1 VTETEF
7 FSQLHELAAQELDLW
22 RNYETRKREAEQ
34 ARDEAA
40 AELLENPT
48 SAAARK
54 RYLEAAQTATL
65 LDGGITLL
73 RRRRKKLLGDYFES
87 YVAYLES
94 RMKELETEIANLA
107 EKRRSILN
115 ELAKIEGAE
124 FLDPPLTKEN
134 QVRKSYLL
142 EQEVSNL
149 HHRLI
154 LLRQYGVPRA
164 GVAFGDNLDE
174 LLNNMLRTPAL
185 VPSLDEVTNWY
196 QTIEAHVQRA
206 ERVATWRIVW
216 RRGALYREACF
227 AEVEPGKWLTLNETG
242 KVIATYDQNR
252 RPLADV
258 PVPVWLRLEGPHL
271 LGLTS

>member
-7 FSQLHELAAQELDLW
+7 LAELQHLAAQELDLW

-40 AELLENPT
+40 AALLEGDSP
-48 SAAARK
+48 SARRK
-54 RYLEAAQTATL
+54 LAEASQMLTV
-65 LDGGITLL
+65 LDGAVSLL
-73 RRRRKKLLGDYFES
+73 RRRREKLLTEYFES
-87 YVAYLES
+87 YVAAIEA
-94 RMKELETEIANLA
+94 RMKNLEAEIAHLA
-107 EKRRSILN
+107 EKRRSILD

-124 FLDPPLTKEN
+124 FRDPPLTKEN

-174 LLNNMLRTPAL
+174 LLDNMLKTPSM
-185 VPSLDEVTNWY
+185 VPSCDAVSNWY
-196 QTIEAHVQRA
+196 HAIKAHLQHG
-206 ERVATWRIVW
+206 ERITTWRIVW
-216 RRGALYREACF
+216 RRGELYREACL
-227 AEVEPGKWLTLNETG
+227 AETEPGKWLTVNESD

-252 RPLADV
+252 RRLADL

-271 LGLTS
+271 LGLSS

>member
-54 RYLEAAQTATL
+54 RYFEAAQTASL

-73 RRRRKKLLGDYFES
+73 RRRREKLLTGYFES

-94 RMKELETEIANLA
+94 RMRELDTEIANLA
-107 EKRRSILN
+107 EKRKQILSQLT
-115 ELAKIEGAE
+115 EIEGAD
-124 FLDPPLTKEN
+124 FIALPKNGQATKTEILK
-134 QVRKSYLL
+134 R
-142 EQEVSNL
+142 EVQSL
-149 HHRLI
+149 HNRLI
-154 LLRQYGVPRA
+154 LARQYGVPRA
-164 GVAFGDNLDE
+164 GVAFGDSLDS
-174 LLNNMLRTPAL
+174 LLERMLTSACF
-185 VPSLDEVTNWY
+185 VPSCDEVTNWY
-196 QTIEAHVQRA
+196 RTIEAHLQRG

-216 RRGALYREACF
+216 RRGALYREGCL
-227 AEVEPGKWLTLNETG
+227 AEVEPGKWLTLNESG
-242 KVIATYDQNR
+242 KVSVTYDPNHR
-252 RPLADV
+252 RLADL

-271 LGLTS
+271 LGLSS